1 MLYYVDIKLSRKY
14 WLEEH
19 YVFLDSNNVF
29 AQGGKG
35 GFGPGQACGGQG
47 GLGRIRVEAEI
58 LKGRVSQSAGVVTN
72 VVRKR
77 QFVVSGESVP
87 YRRLLL

>member
-1 MLYYVDIKLSRKY
+1 MHC
-14 WLEEH
+14 EERCA
-19 YVFLDSNNVF
+19 FLGTDSVS
-29 AQGGKG
+29 ARGGEG

-58 LKGRVSQSAGVVTN
+58 LKGRVLQSAGVVTI

-77 QFVVSGESVP
+77 QFVVSSQNVQK
-87 YRRLLL
+87 RRVLS